1 MPLVIGSGIS
11 IETGITISSEASPN
25 SLRNALSAAGQT
37 AYDAAT
43 VGNFFA
49 VSSTDYANVATQL
62 SSVTKYALNDS
73 QMAATPA
80 GGWTAN
86 FAIAYPT
93 SVATVPS
100 GTYII
105 GFIARQGGT
114 SGTVTPLIATA
125 FPPTASYTAIANSP
139 TASSLNAFNYFVR
152 KAPTAATAATS
163 YLGLVQSQ
171 TSQLNNTSL
180 TGQQGYYSPSGPPYT
195 SWTSWTASVLFY
207 QVLGTPTQQ
216 W

>member
-1 MPLVIGSGIS
+1 MAIVVGP
-11 IETGITISSEASPN
+11 GITIGEGVTISPGGSQMRALLSS
-25 SLRNALSAAGQT
+25 AGQL

-43 VGNFFA
+43 TNNFFA
-49 VSSTDYANVATQL
+49 VSSTAYANVAVGL
-62 SSVTKYALNDS
+62 SSVTKYVLNDS

-86 FAIAYPT
+86 FALAHPA
-93 SVATVPS
+93 SVATVPT

-105 GFIARQGGT
+105 GFTCRQGST

-125 FPPTASYTAIANSP
+125 FPPTASYAAIANSP
-139 TASSLNAFNYFVR
+139 TASSVNNQNYFIR

-163 YLGLVQSQ
+163 YLGLVQS
-171 TSQLNNTSL
+171 TTTQLNNTSL
-180 TGQQGYYSPSGPPYT
+180 VGQQGYYSPSGPPFT
-195 SWTSWTASVLFY
+195 SWTSWTASVLFL
-207 QVLGTPTQQ
+207 QVLGTPTAQ